1 MRYLIPARARRKQGN
16 RKTRKPKKRRF
27 IEKRKKKIPIEDRSM
42 SAGIP
47 VAVVAQQPAMVTMGV
62 TIPKGMMP
70 GEVGVTYFHSL
81 RVRKITRTRSV

>member
-1 MRYLIPARARRKQGN
+1 
-16 RKTRKPKKRRF
+16 
-27 IEKRKKKIPIEDRSM
+27 M